1 MKVCHSLVITFGPLV
16 PDVLWDAAY
25 GIVRLSVL
33 YSYLDPICSH

>member
-25 GIVRLSVL
+25 GIVA
-33 YSYLDPICSH
+33 I